1 MPAAMTPTVCENSSI
16 AEYDKIVIGSS
27 LSAFLYAFN
36 NNLPVFF
43 AEERRPFRFDYFDS
57 DVDLSCLK
65 LDTRVKSLTTFNE
78 EIKIGIAKDL
88 LWERLLFL
96 LSLSGNAPLSN
107 LCQSIRYDGDRVV
120 CSNEYSKI
128 MEFKFNE
135 CFYFGDSQTFG
146 FVTQKGL
153 DEHSYLCYDYIAFNK
168 GGKHEID
175 YIHTG
180 DDFVSEI
187 WFYSSDRIDGNTPVR
202 DACAVSK
209 LTQEQLLKFDYSET
223 MARFKV
229 VHEME
234 SRGMK
239 GLFAHGYTNTGK
251 PKHYKFRTT
260 SIYRE
265 TNRQQDE
272 RKSEFSNV
280 SIPKISEKSML
291 KSLPSAC
298 VAYDRFLRH
307 W

>member
-1 MPAAMTPTVCENSSI
+1 MI
-16 AEYDKIVIGSS
+16 EYDTIVIGSS
-27 LSAFLYAFN
+27 LSAVLYAFN
-36 NNLPVFF
+36 NKFPIFF
-43 AEERRPFRFDYFDS
+43 AEERRPFRFDYLEPAL
-57 DVDLSCLK
+57 DLSCLK
-65 LDTRVKSLTTFNE
+65 IPGAAKSLTTFGGEKN
-78 EIKIGIAKDL
+78 IGVTKEL

-96 LSLSGNAPLSN
+96 LSLDGNAPLSN
-107 LCQSIRYDGDRVV
+107 LCHSIRYDGDRVV

-135 CFYFGDSQTFG
+135 CIYFGDKKSTG
-146 FVTQKGL
+146 FVSQKGL
-153 DEHSYLCYDYIAFNK
+153 DEDSYVCYDYIAFNK

-175 YIHTG
+175 HIRTD

-209 LTQEQLLKFDYSET
+209 LTGVQLTDFDFSET

-234 SRGMK
+234 QRGMK
-239 GLFAHGYTNTGK
+239 GLFAGGYTTAGN

-260 SIYRE
+260 SINRE
-265 TNRQQDE
+265 TNKQRNEDE
-272 RKSEFSNV
+272 PQAAN
-280 SIPKISEKSML
+280 IKISESSDKDWLEDLS
-291 KSLPSAC
+291 SAC
-298 VAYDRFLRH
+298 VAYDRFLRY